1 MKKQYFII
9 LIILPSLL
17 FLGCSHE
24 SLKIKSDGGIFKSV
38 DSGSRFE
45 PKQKIDE
52 QTNISNVNI
61 NDIAVSNS
69 DSNIVYIGTV
79 GNGMLKSEDG
89 GETWK
94 SLFTGSTVWQISLN
108 PLNNDTIYIAVTVN
122 KRGKIFKSL
131 DAGNNWEEIYTE
143 ARFDFDIL
151 ALGVDNRDPSNIY
164 AGDVQGV
171 VFKSVD
177 SGRHWRVID
186 HQKTPISLIK
196 ISPINPQKIYYLSGG
211 GLWASG
217 DGGETFTNLKL
228 PQAGS
233 SSGITSVEVDPQD
246 ENIIYVSAQ
255 RSILKST
262 DSGQNFFSIN
272 ILNPKG
278 PKLSNVAVNPKNN
291 QEWYY
296 GAGFAVYKTSNN
308 GNSWSVSEIGSNRNI
323 KIIKINPEDNS
334 IIYLGMEKIKKQR
347 SF

>member
-9 LIILPSLL
+9 LIILPSIL
-17 FLGCSHE
+17 FLGCSNG
-24 SLKIKSDGGIFKSV
+24 SLKIESDGGIFKSV
-38 DSGSRFE
+38 DSGLRFE
-45 PKQKIDE
+45 PKQKINE
-52 QTNISNVNI
+52 QTNISNTNI
-61 NDIAVSNS
+61 SDIAISNS
-69 DSNIVYIGTV
+69 NPNIVYIGTR
-79 GNGMLKSEDG
+79 GNGMFKSEDG

-94 SLFTGSTVWQISLN
+94 ALFTGSTVWQIGLN

-131 DAGNNWEEIYTE
+131 DAGNNWEEIYSE
-143 ARFDFDIL
+143 ARINFDIE
-151 ALGVDNRDPSNIY
+151 ALGINNRDPSNIY
-164 AGDVQGV
+164 AGDSQGV
-171 VFKSVD
+171 VFRSVD
-177 SGRHWRVID
+177 SGRQWKVINN
-186 HQKTPISLIK
+186 QKTPISSIK
-196 ISPINPQKIYYLSGG
+196 ISPVNSQKIYYLSGG

-233 SSGITSVEVDPQD
+233 GGGINSIEVDPRD
-246 ENIIYVSAQ
+246 ENVIYASAQ
-255 RSILKST
+255 QSILKSV
-262 DSGQNFFSIN
+262 DSGQNFFPIN

-308 GNSWSVSEIGSNRNI
+308 GNSWSVAELNTNRRV

-334 IIYLGMEKIKKQR
+334 VIYLGMEKVEKQR